1 MGEPETPKV
10 VLVIEDDALNMK
22 LTRSLLSIG
31 GYRCLE
37 AVDAEEGLRLA
48 RQNVPDL
55 ILMDI
60 NLPGMDG
67 LTATR
72 IIKHDPRLLAIPVIA
87 LTSHVMLGDRQRT
100 FEAGCDGY
108 ISKPID
114 TRKFLTEIDRVLKGY
129 VSALKHDE

>member
-1 MGEPETPKV
+1 MGESDTHKII
-10 VLVIEDDALNMK
+10 LVIEDDALNMK
-22 LTRSLLSIG
+22 LTRSLLNIG
-31 GYRCLE
+31 GYRCIE
-37 AVDAEEGLRLA
+37 AFDAEEGLRLA
-48 RQNVPDL
+48 RQIIPDL

-72 IIKHDPRLLAIPVIA
+72 VIKHDPCLLAVPVIA
-87 LTSHVMLGDRQRT
+87 LTSHVMLGDRQRA

-114 TRKFLTEIDRVLKGY
+114 TRNFLTEIDRVLKGY
-129 VSALKHDE
+129 VSTLKHNE